1 MKAGGKK
8 TPSARRGGG
17 CFSGHRSCTSV
28 RAHIPQPRLK
38 FKGGLKKRRG
48 EKKVFSHK
56 RLLFIGGFKRRVLL
70 GILAPPL
77 GISVQPLLP
86 LGFQLCGRRKIKR
99 KLAAHHSR
107 GNASQRDAPGP
118 RQRCGFL
125 FTPTLDRGHNPGCR
139 CNTHTH
145 TGLTQLVT
153 K

>member
-1 MKAGGKK
+1 MKAGGEED
-8 TPSARRGGG
+8 AFCEEGLGGG
-17 CFSGHRSCTSV
+17 GFFGHRSRTSV

-38 FKGGLKKRRG
+38 FKGALKKEK
-48 EKKVFSHK
+48 EKKKSGVFSHK
-56 RLLFIGGFKRRVLL
+56 RLLFIGGFKLRVLP

-77 GISVQPLLP
+77 GISVQPLPP

-125 FTPTLDRGHNPGCR
+125 FTLALDR
-139 CNTHTH
+139 
-145 TGLTQLVT
+145 
-153 K
+153 